1 MFPRSLTLLTVL
13 GVVSL
18 GWPSKAVAQKSETTG
33 RAQGQPASA
42 LLSDDARV
50 EKAITLYQSGEYGH
64 CASELS
70 ALLDGEPTLRIH
82 DASALEKG
90 RLWLA
95 TCLIGDGQPAK
106 AETVLE
112 ATLRARP
119 GMRAPDP
126 LTFPRAL
133 VDLFIQAQ
141 DRLRFMLQEDEE
153 KRIAA
158 ARQQTDQAQV
168 DASLE
173 SKRVER
179 LELFATTERVVHENH
194 RFIAALPFG
203 VGQFQNGKDGL
214 GWVLL
219 SSEIVLSGA
228 ALVSTVAFVN
238 LQTKGVNALNSRSS
252 ATEQAFLSSQVNRD
266 LRAWYTVATVSSYG
280 FAAVALGGILE
291 SQLNFVPEVSFPRR
305 RELPK
310 NLRRSKGEAARRAQA
325 TVLQLSPRLL
335 ATETQVYVGVSGKF

>member
-1 MFPRSLTLLTVL
+1 MFPRFLILLTVL

-18 GWPSKAVAQKSETTG
+18 GLPSKAVAQKPEVSK
-33 RAQGQPASA
+33 RAQSQPANTP
-42 LLSDDARV
+42 LSDDARV
-50 EKAITLYQSGEYGH
+50 EKAITLYQSGEYAQ
-64 CASELS
+64 CASELNV
-70 ALLDGEPTLRIH
+70 LLDGEPALRIQE
-82 DASALEKG
+82 ASALEKG

-112 ATLRARP
+112 AALRARP

-141 DRLRFMLQEDEE
+141 DRLRFMLQEEEE
-153 KRIAA
+153 KRIATA
-158 ARQQTDQAQV
+158 TQQTDQAQV
-168 DASLE
+168 DANQE
-173 SKRVER
+173 SKRVEG
-179 LELFATTERVVHENH
+179 LELFATTERVVHQNH

-219 SSEIVLSGA
+219 SSELVLSGA

-238 LQTKGVNALNSRSS
+238 LQTRGVNALNSRSN
-252 ATEQAFLSSQVNRD
+252 ATEQAFLSSQVD
-266 LRAWYTVATVSSYG
+266 SELRAWYTVMNVSSYG
-280 FAAVALGGILE
+280 FAAAALGGILE
-291 SQLNFVPEVSFPRR
+291 AQLNFVPEVTVIRR

-310 NLRRSKGEAARRAQA
+310 NLRRTKGESERRAQA
-325 TVLQLSPRLL
+325 TLLQLSPRVL
-335 ATETQVYVGVSGKF
+335 ATDTEMYLGIFGKF

>member
-1 MFPRSLTLLTVL
+1 MVL

-18 GWPSKAVAQKSETTG
+18 GLPSKAFAQEAEIPT
-33 RAQGQPASA
+33 RAQSQPANA
-42 LLSDDARV
+42 PLSDGARV
-50 EKAITLYQSGEYGH
+50 EKAITLYQSGEYGQ
-64 CASELS
+64 CASELN
-70 ALLDGEPTLRIH
+70 ALLDGEPALRIH
-82 DASALEKG
+82 EASALEKG

-112 ATLRARP
+112 AALRARP

-153 KRIAA
+153 KRIVA
-158 ARQQTDQAQV
+158 ARQQTDEAQV
-168 DASLE
+168 DAFLE

-194 RFIAALPFG
+194 RLIAALPFG
-203 VGQFQNGKDGL
+203 IGQFQNGKDGL

-219 SSEIVLSGA
+219 SSEVVLSGA

-238 LQTKGVNALNSRSS
+238 LQTRGVNALNSRSS
-252 ATEQAFLSSQVNRD
+252 ATDQAFLSSQVNRE

-280 FAAVALGGILE
+280 FAAAALGGILE
-291 SQLNFVPEVSFPRR
+291 AQLNFVPEVSFIRR

-310 NLRRSKGEAARRAQA
+310 NLRRAKGESERRAQA
-325 TVLQLSPRLL
+325 KLLQLSPRVL
-335 ATETQVYVGVSGKF
+335 ATDTQVYLGIFGKF